1 MNAPLPFREVLDAFE
16 QLTSDEQDSLIAI
29 VQKRKAEN
37 ARLRLIAEVEAS
49 RKEYQEGKCKTSSV
63 DDLMKE
69 ILS

>member
-29 VQKRKAEN
+29 VQKRKAEK
-37 ARLRLIAEVEAS
+37 ARQRLIAEVEAS
-49 RKEYQEGKCKTSSV
+49 RIEYQEGKCKTSSV